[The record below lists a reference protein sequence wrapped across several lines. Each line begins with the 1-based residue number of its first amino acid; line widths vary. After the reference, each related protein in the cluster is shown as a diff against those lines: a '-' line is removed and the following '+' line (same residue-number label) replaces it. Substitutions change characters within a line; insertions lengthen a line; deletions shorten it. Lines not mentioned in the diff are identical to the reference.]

1 MQPSRRGLRGFC
13 CHYRIVL
20 LCAIIGAV
28 RPNHV
33 NPFENI
39 RYVFLDR
46 EGILNLKPPE
56 GQYVAGWEQFQILP
70 GVEQAVAGLNQVG
83 CIVIVVT
90 NQRGVALGHTTRA
103 DVDEIHERL
112 RQHLAK
118 YGAHL
123 DAIYVCPHDIGQCHC
138 RKPDI
143 GLFEQAFSDFPGARP
158 DNSVMIGDS
167 LSDIEAG
174 TRLGM
179 ATIFVPGDPSTQKPG
194 AERAA
199 QFATASA
206 TSLLDCVQRHLGI
219 V

>member
-13 CHYRIVL
+13 CHYRRVL

-28 RPNHV
+28 KPNHV

-199 QFATASA
+199 QFATATA